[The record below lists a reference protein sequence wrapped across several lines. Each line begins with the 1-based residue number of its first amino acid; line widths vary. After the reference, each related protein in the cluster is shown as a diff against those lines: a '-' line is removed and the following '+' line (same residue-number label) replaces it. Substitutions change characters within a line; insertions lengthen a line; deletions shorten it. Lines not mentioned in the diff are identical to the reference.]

1 MAAST
6 SLVCHVPSRL
16 DVLLLRFETVA
27 GVRNQSFPS
36 TVELLSSLVYL
47 QREARVLVG
56 LAITST
62 RRRLNIMIRMQVYLI
77 QIFDG
82 SQLILKPPYIYAVS
96 PSR

>member
-47 QREARVLVG
+47 HRFLVG

-62 RRRLNIMIRMQVYLI
+62 RRRLNTMIRMQVYLI

>member
-47 QREARVLVG
+47 HRVLVG